1 MKNRH
6 TTKIFLLLLVFVA
19 VGGSVWMVRRRLG
32 SPVCASA
39 LEESSGS
46 GARGIYLQ
54 TDPRWADDKVGGS
67 GEKMRAVGCTLCCV
81 SMALQY
87 CGFAIDPGRLNELL
101 KENNGYTR
109 RGWIR
114 WFAVSKLVDDKISV
128 KIPGKPSAEIID
140 STLSSG
146 RPVIAKVMIRP
157 SVPHWVLI
165 VGKEDGEYL
174 IKDPLGNGSRLEKL
188 SKYKSGVCSIRIL
201 KNRDRHSDVPEVS
214 QGQVRPDEWADSGGT
229 TEKKDSMSAAW
240 DAFADA
246 ARHSRPTVAILSSV
260 DGGPWARQKAIYPLK
275 GQQVRLRVD
284 KVLGGRIRWFRIV
297 PDISKTYK
305 NANFPWE
312 QNPYQWAGFA
322 KIDYHRGQLG
332 QFRGCWEIEP
342 FGKSGA
348 ATVQEGRWN
357 RSSKY
362 YHEDVGSFWFQA
374 EVAKEG
380 VIYRSAGI
388 EDGDEKGLSPQV
400 FRVSIRDGEGYLGYL
415 SSFFN
420 VPGLFGS
427 VTYQSENYI
436 GVDCADVLVAAYGK
450 WRKRPMRKNYNVAMV
465 VSEWPR
471 VREFDVHQGN
481 TTTGIKWGRDIR
493 PGDFIAV
500 RYKGGRQY
508 QHIGAFWRD
517 ANTNGIL
524 DGGDTVIHAG
534 PQPLH
539 YSYLSGGNFDG
550 HVAVV
555 RPE

>member
-1 MKNRH
+1 M
-6 TTKIFLLLLVFVA
+6 
-19 VGGSVWMVRRRLG
+19 G
-32 SPVCASA
+32 
-39 LEESSGS
+39 
-46 GARGIYLQ
+46 GIYLQ
-54 TDPRWADDKVGGS
+54 TDARWADDKVGGS
-67 GEKMRAVGCTLCCV
+67 GEKMRAVGCTVCCV
-81 SMALQY
+81 SMALEH
-87 CGFAIDPGRLNELL
+87 CGFAVDPGRLNGLL
-101 KENNGYTR
+101 KEDHGYTR

-114 WFAVSKLVDDKISV
+114 WFAVSKLADDRISV
-128 KIPGKPSAEIID
+128 EIPGKPTAEIID
-140 STLSSG
+140 STLGSG
-146 RPVIAKVMIRP
+146 YPVIAKVMIGPR
-157 SVPHWVLI
+157 VPHWVLI
-165 VGKEDGEYL
+165 VGKEDGDYL
-174 IKDPLGNGSRLEKL
+174 IKDPLGDGRGLEKL

-201 KNRDRHSDVPEVS
+201 KNRGGHTDVVEVLE
-214 QGQVRPDEWADSGGT
+214 GQVRLDEWADSGGT

-246 ARHSRPTVAILSSV
+246 ARHSKPTVVILSSI
-260 DGGPWARQKAIYPLK
+260 DGGPWARHAAIYPLK
-275 GQQVRLRVD
+275 GQQVRLKVD
-284 KVLGGRIRWFRIV
+284 NVLGGRIRWFQIV
-297 PDISKTYK
+297 PDTSKTYK

-332 QFRGCWEIEP
+332 RFRSCWEIEP
-342 FGKSGA
+342 FGKSGSG
-348 ATVQEGRWN
+348 TIQEDPWN
-357 RSSKY
+357 AGSRY

-380 VIYRSAGI
+380 VIYRSAGV
-388 EDGDEKGLSPQV
+388 EDGDHKGLSPQV
-400 FRVSIRDGEGYLGYL
+400 FRVSVRDGEGYLGYL
-415 SSFFN
+415 TSFFN

-450 WRKRPMRKNYNVAMV
+450 WRKRPMRRNYNVAMV
-465 VSEWPR
+465 VSEWPK
-471 VREFDVHQGN
+471 VKEFDVQAGN
-481 TTTGIKWGRDIR
+481 TGTRVRWGADIR

-508 QHIGAFWRD
+508 QHIGAFLRD

-524 DGGDTVIHAG
+524 DGGDVVIHAG
-534 PQPLH
+534 PEPLH